1 MEDKKTTQLSFFF
14 WLKLVGFIIL
24 ILVIMVIG
32 AVIYWKNTYKLK
44 QIAPITT
51 ELPITNKNT
60 GNPLERAL
68 KSGIPVVADFG
79 RGKCIPCKMMKPILE
94 ELMQTYKGKA
104 EIFIFD
110 IDEYSDLTT
119 QYGIQMIPTQLFFD
133 KSGKEVMRH
142 EGFFPKEEIVAKLEE
157 LGAK

>member
-1 MEDKKTTQLSFFF
+1 MKIGVVIL
-14 WLKLVGFIIL
+14 LVL
-24 ILVIMVIG
+24 AVT
-32 AVIYWKNTYKLK
+32 AVIVVKKYSKINQASTS
-44 QIAPITT
+44 A
-51 ELPITNKNT
+51 LPET
-60 GNPLERAL
+60 GSEEAVTNPLERAL
-68 KSGIPVVADFG
+68 KTGRPVVADFG

-119 QYGIQMIPTQLFFD
+119 QYGIQMIPTQIFFD

-157 LGAK
+157 LGAN